1 MRPDAS
7 CHGATIVLSRLFR
20 LLAIAALIAGC
31 DSRKPNDG
39 AARTPAAPEE
49 RASANASCAERLVS
63 GDSVGPIRLGMALDA
78 LRRACSIV
86 HDTTVPAAYGPPERH
101 LSVLLGADTA
111 MVTMHIGRVGEIL
124 LTRGTF
130 QTADS
135 VGIGTPL
142 RVLLARHA
150 KGYGVAGQLLVQT
163 PSECG
168 LTFGI
173 EGHYPDLPDGVKDSA
188 TLARVPLTA
197 AVDRIRIDGC
207 ERDDERQFSGVDDS
221 TYDVQTDSVML
232 ARDLD
237 GNGVTDYVV
246 RESRPFHSMRVY
258 SFRLVVYLDSIP
270 ANRRARWSSGWNMEG
285 DATLGEVAS
294 LGSRGWMLEVD
305 GNEAD
310 YTSETLLAIR
320 DGSITEELTHGE
332 DYGEGFLELTRE
344 GGALLVDASQMH
356 LLMRGAPVSPELECK
371 DGDWPAVR
379 ARWDDVNRR
388 FVREKP
394 RCIKARWPG
403 EAAKPSARRR
413 PLGSAYIASTPSADG
428 GLGLASDSPA

>member
-1 MRPDAS
+1 MRPNAFFS
-7 CHGATIVLSRLFR
+7 HAARILSRLAP
-20 LLAIAALIAGC
+20 LLAIAGLVAGC
-31 DSRKPNDG
+31 DPRKPNDR
-39 AARTPAAPEE
+39 AARTSAAPAEKTS
-49 RASANASCAERLVS
+49 ASADCAGRLAF
-63 GDSVGPIRLGMALDA
+63 GDSVGPIRLGMSLDA

-86 HDTTVPAAYGPPERH
+86 HDTTVPAADGSPERH

-111 MVTMHIGRVGEIL
+111 VVTMHIGRVREIL
-124 LTRGTF
+124 LASGSF

-142 RVLLARHA
+142 RALLARHA

-173 EGHYPDLPDGVKDSA
+173 AGHYPDLPDGAKDSA
-188 TLARVPLTA
+188 AVAARVPLTA
-197 AVDRIRIDGC
+197 VVDRIRIDGC
-207 ERDDERQFSGVDDS
+207 ERDEEGPVSAVDDS

-237 GNGVTDYVV
+237 GNGLTDYVV

-270 ANRRARWSSGWNMEG
+270 ASRRARWSSGWDMEG
-285 DATLGEVAS
+285 EATLGEVES
-294 LGSRGWMLEVD
+294 LGARGAMLEVD
-305 GNEAD
+305 GNNAD

-320 DGSITEELTHGE
+320 DGRITEEVTHGE
-332 DYGEGFLELTRE
+332 DYGQGFLELGRE
-344 GGALLVDASQMH
+344 GGTLVVDASQMH
-356 LLMRGAPVSPELECK
+356 LLVRETPVSPELACK

-379 ARWDDVNRR
+379 MRWDDVNRR
-388 FVREKP
+388 FVPEKP
-394 RCIKARWPG
+394 RCIKAR
-403 EAAKPSARRR
+403 
-413 PLGSAYIASTPSADG
+413 
-428 GLGLASDSPA
+428 